1 MNLMRT
7 GPSRCV
13 TGLSYAL
20 CFFLAATISMDTEAT
35 EFRQKL
41 DLQVRAD
48 ERSSARIRYQYR
60 ARYYPSVTFN
70 DALSVHAFVVTGDEF
85 GSSHNTFDDG
95 AADYFYVRRAYL
107 RHEGRYG
114 KSEVGVIPTYKGSV
128 SSSGLSKDGW
138 IQGIRYVRN
147 LEPSARLE
155 LVVGQLDSTDP
166 ADAFELPTAVDYLEM
181 EYSADFNDKT
191 SYEFSVER
199 MTEANFFRTEIR
211 HALSPQY
218 IGFAELVYRLDE
230 SARKVILGI
239 DTELELLG
247 VATEFTA
254 LYAYVSDNFGERADL
269 TEDFLGPGH
278 GVTAELTSGFGD
290 SRWDWF
296 VRYDGT
302 EFRSRFIAG
311 VKWSL

>member
-1 MNLMRT
+1 MNP
-7 GPSRCV
+7 GSRLYKQ
-13 TGLSYAL
+13 GLRYAL
-20 CFFLAATISMDTEAT
+20 CFIIVANISIDATAI

-48 ERSSARIRYQYR
+48 ERSSRQFRYQYR
-60 ARYYPSVTFN
+60 ARYYPSVTFT
-70 DALSVHAFVVTGDEF
+70 DTLSVHAFVVTGDEF
-85 GSSHNTFDDG
+85 GSSHNTFN
-95 AADYFYVRRAYL
+95 AATADYLYVRRAYL

-147 LEPSARLE
+147 LESSARLE

-166 ADAFELPTAVDYLEM
+166 ADAFELPTAVDYVEM

-218 IGFAELVYRLDE
+218 TGFAELVYRLDE

-247 VATEFTA
+247 VATEFSA
-254 LYAYVSDNFGERADL
+254 LYAYVSDDFGERADL

-278 GVTAELTSGFGD
+278 GVTAELTSTFGD

-311 VKWSL
+311 IKWSL